1 MACHPE
7 PAFTSAQEERL
18 CVLIDERI
26 HAAARRRGRVSA
38 TRLRDFLSFPVPA
51 APVLSTAGGRDPTG
65 GASLP
70 CAAGELV
77 DQRASDRD
85 ADGTRCGGE
94 AITVHD
100 HGDTL

>member
-1 MACHPE
+1 MTCAACQSTTCSHSDPVYAGIHP
-7 PAFTSAQEERL
+7 F
-18 CVLIDERI
+18 
-26 HAAARRRGRVSA
+26 
-38 TRLRDFLSFPVPA
+38 PA
-51 APVLSTAGGRDPTG
+51 ATVLPVDGSCDPTG

-85 ADGTRCGGE
+85 ADGARCGGE